1 LSEGVRNRL
10 PQHLRE
16 KSRTSR
22 KILSARRWISGDEI
36 AHCFRRGRLN
46 LLGRV
51 LFRNSI
57 ASAGLNDLVDF
68 DAVKDDNGRIAV
80 PAEAIRIKDG

>member
-16 KSRTSR
+16 ESRTSR
-22 KILSARRWISGDEI
+22 KILSARRSISGDEI
-36 AHCFRRGRLN
+36 ALCFRRGRLN

-51 LFRNSI
+51 LFRHRI
-57 ASAGLNDLVDF
+57 ASAGLNDLVNY
-68 DAVKDDNGRIAV
+68 DNGRIAV